1 MSDPE
6 TSPAPA
12 AAPTDPAELL
22 RSRSYLVLLGFG
34 VIVGVGVAFAAY
46 FFLKGVSEAQSS
58 ASAARPCGGRSRGR
72 RSQVCSSR

>member
-34 VIVGVGVAFAAY
+34 ASWASVAA
-46 FFLKGVSEAQSS
+46 SS
-58 ASAARPCGGRSRGR
+58 PT
-72 RSQVCSSR
+72 SS